1 MIFPGNVKSM
11 GQYTM
16 TTQPG
21 ALSRA
26 AFEEPVDMLV
36 STALSGKRDDLS
48 GCSSAAV
55 CGITPQIG
63 TGCNFHLRVTL
74 TEMTQWRVQITI
86 NKKTILKKFNS
97 F

>member
-11 GQYTM
+11 GRYTM

-74 TEMTQWRVQITI
+74 TENVDTMEDANNHKQK
-86 NKKTILKKFNS
+86 NNFKKI
-97 F
+97 